1 MYSKVTLVILVIA
14 IFLLFKA
21 VFGVYIKQDMAKDN
35 LAKTAAVYNGL
46 QDRREMLSSEIERLK
61 TEAGKEEE
69 IREKFGLVKEG
80 EEVIIVVD
88 DPDKVQSP
96 SSSPISFWQKVL
108 DWLK

>member
-1 MYSKVTLVILVIA
+1 MYSKVTLVILLI
-14 IFLLFKA
+14 IIFFLLKA
-21 VFGVYIKQDMAKDN
+21 VWGVYIKQDMAKDN

-46 QDRREMLSSEIERLK
+46 QNRKEMLSSEIDRLK
-61 TEAGKEEE
+61 TESGKEEE

-80 EEVIIVVD
+80 EEPRSVVD
-88 DPDKVQSP
+88 DPDKDSGP